1 MDALVYFQV
10 ERTIAVV
17 HSTPGLA
24 AGAGA
29 GHLQPSAVRILAS
42 PAAAAAT
49 VVVVVLVAMT
59 TCCRNRRPETPDVA
73 ASPATMHASR

>member
-24 AGAGA
+24 AAAA

-42 PAAAAAT
+42 PAAAAT

>member
-24 AGAGA
+24 AA

-42 PAAAAAT
+42 PAAAAT